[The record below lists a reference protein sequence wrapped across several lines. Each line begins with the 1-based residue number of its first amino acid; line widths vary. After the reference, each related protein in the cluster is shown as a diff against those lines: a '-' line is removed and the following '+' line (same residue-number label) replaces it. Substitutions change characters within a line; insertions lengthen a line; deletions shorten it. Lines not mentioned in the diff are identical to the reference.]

1 MFLDSE
7 FVQEQR
13 TRIGKLYLRQSA
25 VVLEAKCCF
34 WGGNLGAA
42 LCFQDYNTLFPQF
55 TNTYG
60 VLFAEQMM
68 QHSGK
73 HVHVQTVGIK
83 FKMSIYFSKDSTK
96 IAHQM
101 LMLFH
106 SVY

>member
-25 VVLEAKCCF
+25 VVLEEKCCF

-42 LCFQDYNTLFPQF
+42 LCFQDYNTLSPQF

-68 QHSGK
+68 QDSGK
-73 HVHVQTVGIK
+73 HVHVQTLGIK